1 MTRDVAGAQDHHY
14 EREQRV
20 NQQVDPVEACPK
32 TMIFFFNIFFLHK
45 DIYDI
50 VKAFD
55 AT

>member
-32 TMIFFFNIFFLHK
+32 TMIFFLNK